1 MEFTAL
7 RDDNQAAADDFYAT
21 VGNVVFLPCATEAK
35 VANAPRRGGAYPKGV
50 ASLARKRRECSLGGR
65 LLKASES
72 VRVLKAEEDVAT
84 AAFLAANRALN
95 VAEKEMQRA
104 SSVLDAI
111 STRRKAAETEQ
122 KALRAMF

>member
-35 VANAPRRGGAYPKGV
+35 VANAPRRGAYPKGV

-65 LLKASES
+65 LLKANEA
-72 VRVLKAEEDVAT
+72 VRALEAEEELAA
-84 AAFLAANRALN
+84 AAFLAANRALS

-104 SSVLDAI
+104 SSVLNAI
-111 STRRKAAETEQ
+111 STRRKAAEIEQ